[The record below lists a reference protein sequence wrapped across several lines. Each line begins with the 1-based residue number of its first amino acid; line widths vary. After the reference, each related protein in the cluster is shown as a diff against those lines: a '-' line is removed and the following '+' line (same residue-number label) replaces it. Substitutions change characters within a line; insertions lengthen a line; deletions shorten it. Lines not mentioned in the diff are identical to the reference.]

1 MKGDGERTGEP
12 PSPPVSAPGRRTGAK
27 TLHSGDTPS
36 PSSPWARPTP
46 NGLEGADG
54 TWGIRN
60 GASHLLPRPS
70 IRVFY
75 SSSSPHVQLT
85 AKCFSRSSPHV
96 QLTTIMRGTWLDG
109 KASQDKAA
117 DASSAAQ
124 LTAIMGWCVRE
135 DALQFH
141 LVELR
146 VASRGSSLLCSS
158 PR

>member
-27 TLHSGDTPS
+27 TLHSGNTPS

-54 TWGIRN
+54 TWGTRN
-60 GASHLLPRPS
+60 GASHLLPRRS
-70 IRVFY
+70 IRVCY
-75 SSSSPHVQLT
+75 SS
-85 AKCFSRSSPHV
+85 SSPHV
-96 QLTTIMRGTWLDG
+96 QLTTIMRGAWLDG

-124 LTAIMGWCVRE
+124 LTAIMGGCVRE

-141 LVELR
+141 LVKLR